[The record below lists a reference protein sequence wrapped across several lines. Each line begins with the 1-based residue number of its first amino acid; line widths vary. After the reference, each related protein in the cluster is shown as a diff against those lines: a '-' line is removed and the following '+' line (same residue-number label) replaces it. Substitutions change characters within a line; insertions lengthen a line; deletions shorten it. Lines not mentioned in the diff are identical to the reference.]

1 MLYDPDRLVKPVAR
15 DPEAFR
21 PVDLP
26 GGDLPA
32 MVKWAIDEDD
42 VGHAFEIR
50 REVFVKEQGYT
61 EEQEFDEAEPLALH
75 VLAQL
80 VPGCA
85 TTPGAARH
93 LGAARLL
100 LDSTEDPPIAYVSRL
115 SVLPFARR
123 MGLGKSIVEFVLE
136 GAKDMGC
143 FKARAGAQKTALD
156 FWARLGF
163 RPTGEEYMDF
173 HVPHEWTEKRL

>member
-1 MLYDPDRLVKPVAR
+1 VLYDPDRLVRPVPR
-15 DPEAFR
+15 DPEAFK

-32 MVKWAIDEDD
+32 MVKWAIEDRD
-42 VGHAFEIR
+42 VEAAFDIR
-50 REVFVKEQGYT
+50 RQVFVEEQGYT

-75 VLAQL
+75 VLAK
-80 VPGCA
+80 
-85 TTPGAARH
+85 
-93 LGAARLL
+93 
-100 LDSTEDPPIAYVSRL
+100 
-115 SVLPFARR
+115 FARR
-123 MGLGKSIVEFVLE
+123 MGLGMAIVEFILE

-143 FKARAGAQKTALD
+143 VKARAGAQRTALD

-173 HVPHEWTEKRL
+173 HVPHEWTERQL

>member
-1 MLYDPDRLVKPVAR
+1 MLYDPDRLVKPVPT
-15 DPEAFR
+15 DPEAFK
-21 PVDLP
+21 PVNLP

-32 MVKWAIDEDD
+32 MIKWAIEDQD
-42 VGHAFEIR
+42 VDAAFDIR

-80 VPGCA
+80 VPACA

-100 LDSTEDPPIAYVSRL
+100 LDTTEDPPIAYVSRL
-115 SVLPFARR
+115 SVVPFARR
-123 MGLGKSIVEFVLE
+123 MGLGKAIVEFVLE
-136 GAKDMGC
+136 GARDMGC
-143 FKARAGAQKTALD
+143 VKVRAGSQKTALE
-156 FWARLGF
+156 FWRRLGF
-163 RPTGEEYMDF
+163 SPTGEEYMDF
-173 HVPHEWTEKRL
+173 HVPHEWTENRL